1 MVKSAHE
8 MVLTRK
14 GVWTGF
20 VDLMP
25 VAVFS
30 TPFGIAFGAAAI
42 EAGVSPEK
50 AIAMSALVFSGAAQF
65 ATLDF
70 VGPDVVFTSVALIV
84 LAISARLVVM
94 GAVIS
99 TELNAIAAWRRFPTL
114 AWLSDPNFARTQPKF
129 RDGETDVGL
138 LLGGGLALWLNW
150 VAGTAIG
157 ALAGD
162 VIGDVSRYGFDVVM
176 LCFFA
181 AVIAGEVKGRR
192 EALPVAAAALCAVA
206 LPALLPVSWSVILG
220 AFVGA
225 SLSLMGRD

>member
-1 MVKSAHE
+1 MQ
-8 MVLTRK
+8 LTGR
-14 GVWTGF
+14 GIWVGF

-42 EAGVSPEK
+42 EAGLSPGN

-70 VGPDVVFTSVALIV
+70 IGPEVEWASLALIV
-84 LAISARLVVM
+84 LALSARLVVM
-94 GAVIS
+94 GAVVS
-99 TELNAIAAWRRFPTL
+99 KELNAIPGWQRFPAL
-114 AWLSDPNFARTQPKF
+114 AWLSDPNFARTHPKF
-129 RDGETDVGL
+129 RDGQTEVGL

-162 VIGDVSRYGFDVVM
+162 VFGDVSQYGFDVVM

-181 AVIAGEVKGRR
+181 AVVAGEVKGPRIIFSVAVSGLFAI
-192 EALPVAAAALCAVA
+192 ALYGLLPNGWAVIVAAAAV
-206 LPALLPVSWSVILG
+206 
-220 AFVGA
+220 A
-225 SLSLMGRD
+225 SLSLFGRN

>member
-1 MVKSAHE
+1 MQ
-8 MVLTRK
+8 LTTK

-42 EAGVSPEK
+42 EAGIAPEK

-70 VGPDVVFTSVALIV
+70 VEPDVAWMSLALIV

-94 GAVIS
+94 GAVVS
-99 TELNAIAAWRRFPTL
+99 REVNAIPAWKRFPML
-114 AWLSDPNFARTQPKF
+114 AWLSDPNFAQTQPKF
-129 RDGETDVGL
+129 RDGETELGL
-138 LLGGGLALWLNW
+138 LLGGGVALWMNW

-162 VIGDVSRYGFDVVM
+162 VIGDVSQYGFDVVM

-181 AVIAGEVKGRR
+181 AVVAGEVTGPRM
-192 EALPVAAAALCAVA
+192 ALPVAAAAFCAVG
-206 LPALLPVSWSVILG
+206 LQGFLPVGWTVIVAAL
-220 AFVGA
+220 FGA
-225 SLSLMGRD
+225 SLSLVGRD

>member
-1 MVKSAHE
+1 MH
-8 MVLTRK
+8 LTRK
-14 GVWTGF
+14 GVLRGF

-42 EAGVSPEK
+42 EAGISPGK
-50 AIAMSALVFSGAAQF
+50 AIVMSALVFSGAAQF

-70 VGPDVVFTSVALIV
+70 VGPDVALTSLALIV
-84 LAISARLVVM
+84 VAISARLVVM
-94 GAVIS
+94 GAVLS
-99 TELNAIAAWRRFPTL
+99 RELNAIPAWRRFPTL

-129 RDGETDVGL
+129 RDGESEVGL

-181 AVIAGEVKGRR
+181 AVVAGEVKGHRM
-192 EALPVAAAALCAVA
+192 ALPVTAAALSAIAMQVF
-206 LPALLPVSWSVILG
+206 LPVGWAVIAAAL
-220 AFVGA
+220 VGA
-225 SLSLMGRD
+225 SLSLVGRD

>member
-1 MVKSAHE
+1 
-8 MVLTRK
+8 
-14 GVWTGF
+14 
-20 VDLMP
+20 MP

-42 EAGVSPEK
+42 EAGISPEK

-70 VGPDVVFTSVALIV
+70 AGPDVAWASLALIV

-94 GAVIS
+94 GAVVS
-99 TELNAIAAWRRFPTL
+99 RELNALPARHRFPAL
-114 AWLSDPNFARTQPKF
+114 AWLSDPNFARTHPKF
-129 RDGETDVGL
+129 RNGETDVGL

-162 VIGDVSRYGFDVVM
+162 VIGNVSRYGFDVVM

-181 AVIAGEVKGRR
+181 AVLAGEVRR
-192 EALPVAAAALCAVA
+192 PRMALPVAVAGLCAVA
-206 LPALLPVSWSVILG
+206 TQGLLPAGWSVIVSALAG
-220 AFVGA
+220 AG
-225 SLSLMGRD
+225 LSLVGRD